1 MTSTVS
7 APVEPRD
14 PRGPGCPTPV
24 RTFRRRGRRLPS
36 SAVVSLAVIAVLAI
50 LAVGAVFLRPFD
62 SRSVHFDQV
71 LQPPALAHP
80 MGTDSVGRDL
90 FTRVLHGMR
99 VSFGVSVLAAVCAAA
114 IGASIGVV
122 AGAFGRRV
130 DAVLMRFIDIASS
143 QSHFLF
149 GILILVMTR
158 PWLGPAGAIFL
169 SVALTHWTSVAR
181 IVRAEVLALREQ
193 KFVAAAVNAGA
204 TRRHLARRHY
214 LPHVL
219 PAIGLGFVLLVPHA
233 IFHEA
238 GYSFLGLG
246 MPATSPSLGNLLA
259 ESQATLLSGGWWAS
273 FFPGAVILVGAMA
286 VGTLGEW
293 WRDRRN
299 PRWRSELEL

>member
-1 MTSTVS
+1 MTSTVT
-7 APVEPRD
+7 APVDLDRRPPRV
-14 PRGPGCPTPV
+14 PRA
-24 RTFRRRGRRLPS
+24 RRGRVRRLPP
-36 SAVVSLAVIAVLAI
+36 SAVVSLVVIAVLAL
-50 LAVGAVFLRPFD
+50 LALGAVFLRPFD
-62 SRSVHFDQV
+62 SRSVHFDQA
-71 LQPPALAHP
+71 LQSPSLDHP

-99 VSFGVSVLAAVCAAA
+99 VSFGVSLLAAVCAAA

-122 AGAFGRRV
+122 AGSVGRRV
-130 DAVLMRFIDIASS
+130 DSVLMRFIDIASS

-158 PWLGPAGAIFL
+158 PRLGAAGAIFL
-169 SVALTHWTSVAR
+169 SVGLTHWTSVAR

-259 ESQATLLSGGWWAS
+259 ESQSTLLSGGWWAS
-273 FFPGAVILVGAMA
+273 FFPGVVILVGSMA

>member
-1 MTSTVS
+1 MTSTLNP
-7 APVEPRD
+7 PVIAD
-14 PRGPGCPTPV
+14 
-24 RTFRRRGRRLPS
+24 RTLAGTRAAMGRIRRLPA
-36 SAVVSLAVIAVLAI
+36 SAAISVAVIGLLAL
-50 LAVGAVFLRPFD
+50 LAVGAMIFLPFD
-62 SRSVHFDQV
+62 SRSVHFDQA
-71 LQPPALAHP
+71 LQSPTLAHP
-80 MGTDSVGRDL
+80 MGTDTVGRDL
-90 FTRVLHGMR
+90 LARVLHGMR
-99 VSFGVSVLAAVCAAA
+99 VSFGVSILAAVCAAA

-122 AGAFGRRV
+122 AGSVGRRV
-130 DAVLMRFIDIASS
+130 DSLLMRFIDISSS

-169 SVALTHWTSVAR
+169 SVGLTHWTSVAR
-181 IVRAEVLALREQ
+181 IVRAEVLVLKEQ
-193 KFVAAAVNAGA
+193 KFVAASVNAGA
-204 TRRHLARRHY
+204 GRRHLARRHY

-219 PAIGLGFVLLVPHA
+219 PAVGLGFVLLVPHA

-273 FFPGAVILVGAMA
+273 FFPGAVILAGSMA